1 MSMCGAVVSHACPSK
16 PHSQITG
23 AQRLYHENNSHPNAV
38 LCMVFYQGKKDKEDV
53 SSLSLSFFLSPGL
66 WCRGFLP
73 YTLSLSLSSPSLF
86 LPLFSRDFE
95 PALALADPETVI
107 KT

>member
-53 SSLSLSFFLSPGL
+53 SSLSLSLSPGL

-73 YTLSLSLSSPSLF
+73 YTLSLSPLSPFFSLCS
-86 LPLFSRDFE
+86 LEILSQPWPWRTLK
-95 PALALADPETVI
+95 L
-107 KT
+107 

>member
-53 SSLSLSFFLSPGL
+53 SSLSLSLSFFRQGYGAGDFSP
-66 WCRGFLP
+66 
-73 YTLSLSLSSPSLF
+73 TLSLSLSSPSLF